1 MLSLRKKAVHGMLG
15 RGVTVREDVFRDL
28 CLGRRDYVIKEY
40 DEWNAEKFLKTPVTH
55 LYVARRTDPR
65 GECLRLEVTD
75 VRVVHLE
82 NRFQSG
88 DYIKISVIRENT
100 L

>member
-1 MLSLRKKAVHGMLG
+1 MQSLNNRPAHGVLG

-28 CLGRRDYVIKEY
+28 CLGRRDYIIKEY
-40 DEWNAEKFLKTPVTH
+40 DEWNAEKFLKMPVSH
-55 LYVARRTDPR
+55 LYVARRTDPM
-65 GECLRLEVTD
+65 GECLWLKVAD

-82 NRFQSG
+82 NRFQNG
-88 DYIKISVIRENT
+88 DYIKISVIRENA